1 MHRSKPE
8 KFSELLLKVRQ
19 TLVNP
24 PPNLQSDSLATL
36 LLLLESHL
44 LRWPSALPEKT
55 GVIDVDMLYSDAT
68 YATRR
73 VVRSS
78 IGFPS
83 STSKGSD
90 NAQSTTNAAEQWTQP
105 KGQGGKNL
113 NFKS

>member
-8 KFSELLLKVRQ
+8 KFSELLLRVRQ

-55 GVIDVDMLYSDAT
+55 GAILRHRTHLSNPT
-68 YATRR
+68 PRR
-73 VVRSS
+73 VVR
-78 IGFPS
+78 
-83 STSKGSD
+83 
-90 NAQSTTNAAEQWTQP
+90 
-105 KGQGGKNL
+105 
-113 NFKS
+113 

>member
-55 GVIDVDMLYSDAT
+55 GVIEVDMLDSDSHLCHQESGTLKHWVPLFNFERLRQCSANHRCRGAMDT
-68 YATRR
+68 AQ
-73 VVRSS
+73 
-78 IGFPS
+78 
-83 STSKGSD
+83 GS
-90 NAQSTTNAAEQWTQP
+90 
-105 KGQGGKNL
+105 GR
-113 NFKS
+113 